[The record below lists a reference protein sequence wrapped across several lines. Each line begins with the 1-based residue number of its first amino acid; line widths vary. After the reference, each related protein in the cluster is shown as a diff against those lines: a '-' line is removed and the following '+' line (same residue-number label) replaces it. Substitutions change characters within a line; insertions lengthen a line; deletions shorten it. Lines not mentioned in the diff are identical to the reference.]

1 MSNTKQNVDQYLSTA
16 AGNFDFINKI
26 GGEPFGGYVNFQSLL
41 RSFETMAT
49 KDSAAKIAYDASLKM
64 WDNAIWKGGN
74 FEDGGIVQMAEINLV
89 DKTTNSLKQLNQ
101 YLAKFSELAKE
112 QKRKNQEG
120 SMTYMD
126 SAAVKDVQ
134 APPPAQTK

>member
-1 MSNTKQNVDQYLSTA
+1 LLQL

-41 RSFETMAT
+41 RSFESMAT

-74 FEDGGIVQMAEINLV
+74 FANGGIVQMAEINLV

-101 YLAKFSELAKE
+101 YLAKFSELLKD
-112 QKRKNQEG
+112 QKRKTRRSNELRR
-120 SMTYMD
+120 S
-126 SAAVKDVQ
+126 
-134 APPPAQTK
+134 